1 MNWKKGLTIGLLTIT
16 AIGLVGCAV
25 ILSKKNQSYKPKVQT
40 NAEYNFYDVQYNN
53 KKINYYSIYGE
64 SADDLTDK
72 VQYDLNITYENN
84 IYVIEGYLQIHK
96 VNNTTLNPTQSFYNI
111 DISSDYNLNESIQ
124 QIYITKDSVI
134 PHTQSVTTLFQY
146 SIRVETNIETYWQ
159 TFSFSRSGIFNT
171 TYPTGTIE
179 NINIADNI
187 ELIQETYDNAYDYG
201 YQTGFTTGYQNKGD
215 LIDGNFID
223 IRNMMLSVLT
233 MPFTFIN
240 QAFDVTLWE
249 GTAYEFNVG
258 NFIKGLIAIA
268 SILFIIRLFTSGFSI
283 IGNYTGDIRARN
295 DTSKLR
301 RSQTELNKAKTEK
314 TKNSTTKKE

>member
-25 ILSKKNQSYKPKVQT
+25 ILGKKNQAYKPKVQEAAAYYNVET
-40 NAEYNFYDVQYNN
+40 YNFDTKSFTIKGHSRENLNLLDEN
-53 KKINYYSIYGE
+53 KGIKTLSNYEY
-64 SADDLTDK
+64 T
-72 VQYDLNITYENN
+72 ITYN
-84 IYVIEGYLQIHK
+84 GQ
-96 VNNTTLNPTQSFYNI
+96 NT
-111 DISSDYNLNESIQ
+111 
-124 QIYITKDSVI
+124 SV
-134 PHTQSVTTLFQY
+134 
-146 SIRVETNIETYWQ
+146 NIETTRFINYDLEEWELIDPLSTQ
-159 TFSFSRSGIFNT
+159 FNFFRT
-171 TYPTGTIE
+171 KPNSITITEYIE
-179 NINIADNI
+179 NTDYITYIVNINNQQQIRQTTIGTPEITIYESDEI
-187 ELIQETYDNAYDYG
+187 ETEYATFNQTINLIENQ

-268 SILFIIRLFTSGFSI
+268 AILFIIRLFTSGFSI
-283 IGNYTGDIRARN
+283 IGNYAGDIRARN